1 MIKALSLRRT
11 LVSGIAAFVVTSM
24 LMLSSCGLGGVKSA
38 AVQTTL
44 KKVAEEVNK
53 SCPMTVDSETRLDNT
68 LFKPESTLQYNYT
81 LVNYEKEELNADTLV
96 NSMRP
101 NILNLIKTNPDLESL
116 RKLDVTFEYS
126 YRDKKGA
133 SVCQIV
139 ITPEDYKTK

>member
-1 MIKALSLRRT
+1 MIKANLFRT
-11 LVSGIAAFVVTSM
+11 TIFSGLAVFVITSM
-24 LMLSSCGLGGVKSA
+24 LTLSSCGLGGVKSA
-38 AVQTTL
+38 AIQTTL

-81 LVNYEKEELNADTLV
+81 LVNYEKADLNVDTLI
-96 NSMRP
+96 NNMRP

-126 YRDKKGA
+126 YRDKSGA

-139 ITPEDYKTK
+139 ITPDDYKTK